1 MRDVR
6 PPTWLELESII
17 PLAAEPGIISVA
29 SVTTLSP
36 ETTKREYPEYVIRLS
51 PRREGMKLRNA
62 LRIAG
67 TADIEANP
75 APAKHERAKLTA

>member
-1 MRDVR
+1 MRDIR
-6 PPTWLELESII
+6 PPTWLELESVI
-17 PLAAEPGIISVA
+17 PLAAEPGVTSVA

-51 PRREGMKLRNA
+51 PRREGMKLKHA

-67 TADIEANP
+67 TADIDANP
-75 APAKHERAKLTA
+75 APAKHERTKLTA